1 MARSKAMH
9 AALTGDTLAG
19 RVKLRCEELNITLGE
34 LAPIAGMKPNTIR
47 ARLSK
52 SRGKRALQPW
62 QVTAIAKH
70 LGLSNEKL
78 HRLGAQQEGWKV

>member
-1 MARSKAMH
+1 MARSKTLH
-9 AALTGDTLAG
+9 AALTKSTLAG
-19 RVKLRCEELNITLGE
+19 RVKLRCEELNITLTQ

-62 QVTAIAKH
+62 QVTAIAKA
-70 LGLSNEKL
+70 LGLTEQEL